1 MPARRR
7 SPGTPPITRE
17 RVLDAAI
24 QLADEGGVEGLSMRR
39 LGTALGVQAMS
50 LYNHVPNKDA
60 VVHAILDRVVDEI
73 RRPARDTPWREAQ
86 RDRARSAREVY
97 TRHPWAM
104 ELITARTQPG
114 LATLLHHDAILGNLR
129 TNGFPL
135 PLAAHAIA
143 LLDAYVFGAVLQE
156 LALPFQSPEEDAPVA
171 EEVMAAFPAD
181 QAPFLL
187 EMITDHAMQPG
198 YAFTDE
204 FDWGLELVLDGLER
218 RLTP

>member
-73 RRPARDTPWREAQ
+73 RRPARD
-86 RDRARSAREVY
+86 
-97 TRHPWAM
+97 
-104 ELITARTQPG
+104 
-114 LATLLHHDAILGNLR
+114 
-129 TNGFPL
+129 
-135 PLAAHAIA
+135 
-143 LLDAYVFGAVLQE
+143 
-156 LALPFQSPEEDAPVA
+156 
-171 EEVMAAFPAD
+171 
-181 QAPFLL
+181 
-187 EMITDHAMQPG
+187 
-198 YAFTDE
+198 
-204 FDWGLELVLDGLER
+204 
-218 RLTP
+218 